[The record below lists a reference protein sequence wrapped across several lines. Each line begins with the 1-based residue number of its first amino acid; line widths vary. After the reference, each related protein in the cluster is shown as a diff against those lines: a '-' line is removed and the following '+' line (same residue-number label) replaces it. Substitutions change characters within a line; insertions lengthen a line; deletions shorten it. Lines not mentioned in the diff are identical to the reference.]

1 MLNSII
7 PHSKIKKIK
16 SIGRCIGPSMA
27 LAIYQIAIT
36 KNNPVLVLA
45 EDTQHGEQLKNEI
58 SFFNLNNIPI
68 DFFPEWETLPYDRF
82 SPHQDIISNRLRVL
96 SEQKVSNHKI
106 IILPVCSLF
115 NRLPPQS
122 YINSHT
128 LTLNIGDHINYQNM
142 IEELIENGYRKVSQ
156 VEEHGEYATRGSLLD
171 IYPMGTN
178 KPIRIEIYDDA
189 IESLRYFNA

>member
-58 SFFNLNNIPI
+58 
-68 DFFPEWETLPYDRF
+68 T
-82 SPHQDIISNRLRVL
+82 
-96 SEQKVSNHKI
+96 
-106 IILPVCSLF
+106 
-115 NRLPPQS
+115 
-122 YINSHT
+122 
-128 LTLNIGDHINYQNM
+128 
-142 IEELIENGYRKVSQ
+142 
-156 VEEHGEYATRGSLLD
+156 
-171 IYPMGTN
+171 
-178 KPIRIEIYDDA
+178 
-189 IESLRYFNA
+189 

>member
-58 SFFNLNNIPI
+58 SFFNLNAGIAKTNPTTKRTEITI
-68 DFFPEWETLPYDRF
+68 KT
-82 SPHQDIISNRLRVL
+82 IATI
-96 SEQKVSNHKI
+96 
-106 IILPVCSLF
+106 LF
-115 NRLPPQS
+115 NHL
-122 YINSHT
+122 INFSCYFFIIFN
-128 LTLNIGDHINYQNM
+128 LC
-142 IEELIENGYRKVSQ
+142 
-156 VEEHGEYATRGSLLD
+156 D
-171 IYPMGTN
+171 I
-178 KPIRIEIYDDA
+178 
-189 IESLRYFNA
+189 FNLFSN